1 MIKYISS
8 KGCMFKFDKDT
19 ENIEDIKEID
29 WYMGREGYFLLEED
43 GEINGEIVHSG
54 DVIMTILDGKAM
66 FKVPDNAANIIK
78 DKIANLNKNKEK
90 RESVQHNISCE
101 CGCEI

>member
-29 WYMGREGYFLLEED
+29 WYMGREGYFILEED

-78 DKIANLNKNKEK
+78 EKIANLNKNREEREGCNKEPGL
-90 RESVQHNISCE
+90 SCQIE
-101 CGCEI
+101 

>member
-8 KGCMFKFDKDT
+8 KGCMFKFDKDS
-19 ENIEDIKEID
+19 ENIESINEVD
-29 WYMGREGYFLLEED
+29 WYMGREGYFILEED

-78 DKIANLNKNKEK
+78 EKVEDTNKKKAEK
-90 RESVQHNISCE
+90 ESVQYKISGE
-101 CGCEI
+101 CDC

>member
-8 KGCMFKFDKDT
+8 KGCMFKFDKDS
-19 ENIEDIKEID
+19 ESIEPIKEID
-29 WYMGREGYFLLEED
+29 WYMGRENYFILEED

-78 DKIANLNKNKEK
+78 DRVANLNKNKEE
-90 RESVQHNISCE
+90 RELRSHGDNVPE
-101 CGCEI
+101 CD

>member
-8 KGCMFKFDKDT
+8 KGYVFKFNKDT
-19 ENIEDIKEID
+19 ENIEYVKEID
-29 WYMGREGYFLLEED
+29 WYMGRENYFIVEED

-78 DKIANLNKNKEK
+78 EK
-90 RESVQHNISCE
+90 VEDITKKKAEIGSVQHKISGE
-101 CGCEI
+101 CDC

>member
-8 KGCMFKFDKDT
+8 KGCMFKFDKDS
-19 ENIEDIKEID
+19 ESIESINEVD
-29 WYMGREGYFLLEED
+29 WYMGREGYFILEED

-78 DKIANLNKNKEK
+78 EKIEDINKKK
-90 RESVQHNISCE
+90 AKKESVQYKISGE
-101 CGCEI
+101 CDC